1 MRIVFIS
8 IQILMNAHKNCPTVS
23 LEPHVSTV
31 MEVSLVPVQLV
42 SLEMVEK
49 VDLAVQVKVSP

>member
-1 MRIVFIS
+1 
-8 IQILMNAHKNCPTVS
+8 MNAHKNCPTVS
-23 LEPHVSTV
+23 VEPHVSTV

-49 VDLAVQVKVSP
+49 VYLAVQVKVSP